1 MRIRAIAAVTA
12 ALSALFLVA
21 APAFAD
27 QEFAV
32 FNPPIDWRLVIV
44 FTGIGLFAFGL
55 ALRGGKWRR

>member
-1 MRIRAIAAVTA
+1 MRNRAFAAVTA
-12 ALSALFLVA
+12 VVSALFFVA

-44 FTGIGLFAFGL
+44 FTAVGLFVFGL
-55 ALRGGKWRR
+55 ALRGVRRRR